1 MSLEGAIVKFV
12 AKEDQKIYF
21 ASFELHL
28 ASLLTEKNL
37 APKPPAIGTVLQ
49 GYISLEDLLAKGS
62 SRPVTVQRVRT
73 ICLRRYAPANTSW

>member
-21 ASFELHL
+21 ASFELQ
-28 ASLLTEKNL
+28 EKNL

-49 GYISLEDLLAKGS
+49 SYDSLEDLLAEGS

-73 ICLRRYAPANTSW
+73 ICLPRYAPANTSW

>member
-1 MSLEGAIVKFV
+1 MSLERALVKFV

-28 ASLLTEKNL
+28 TNLLTEKNL

-49 GYISLEDLLAKGS
+49 GYSSLEDLLVKGS
-62 SRPVTVQRVRT
+62 SKPVTVQRVRT
-73 ICLRRYAPANTSW
+73 ICVPRSAPANTS